1 MRARRG
7 LKTPQIVG
15 VWGLSGLREVENAAI
30 ELSWSAGVALDGF
43 LPENFG
49 GETAVTWRGLPVT
62 REEVKAEVGGF
73 LPDVLFAVFW
83 QNHEFSDAVAC
94 GEMLGVSVDHGEA
107 EELITVLLADK
118 EGEVIRLSEVTVKP
132 FVFKDGV
139 VGHLVTVGG
148 TFFKKGV
155 LQQAVKGVF
164 LVDSNFV

>member
-1 MRARRG
+1 MW
-7 LKTPQIVG
+7 G

-30 ELSWSAGVALDGF
+30 KLGRPAGVALDGF

-83 QNHEFSDAVAC
+83 QDHKLGDTVAC
-94 GEMLGVSVDHGEA
+94 GEMLGVGVDHGEA
-107 EELITVLLADK
+107 EELIAVLLADE
-118 EGEVIRLSEVTVKP
+118 EGEAIWLGEVTVKP
-132 FVFKDGV
+132 FIFKDGV
-139 VGHLVTVGG
+139 VSHLITVGG
-148 TFFKKGV
+148 AFFKKGI
-155 LQQAVKGVF
+155 LKQAVKGVF